1 MPLGR
6 GEQLDG
12 TVVRHASIFRPP
24 KRDRISFAGCQVSAN
39 RNSLIAA

>member
-12 TVVRHASIFRPP
+12 TVCWHASILRPP
-24 KRDRISFAGCQVSAN
+24 FGDRNGITGQVRAN
-39 RNSLIAA
+39 FSSLIAA